1 MMLLILIKRTQLLD
15 APMNDPAPDPLFY
28 KLPQHWGHYDY

>member
-1 MMLLILIKRTQLLD
+1 MMLLILIKRTFLG

-28 KLPQHWGHYDY
+28 KLPQHWGYYDY